1 MCSLRLIIQPLVE
14 NAIKHGMEFM
24 DGEGEITIKTYIK
37 DNDLFIDVIDNG
49 FGMTQENA
57 ERILNGTLKT
67 KSKGSGIGLKNVNE
81 RIKIC
86 FGNNY
91 GLSIFSELDEGT
103 TVRIRMPYILVEEYL
118 KNGDSKYEKK

>member
-1 MCSLRLIIQPLVE
+1 ME

-24 DGEGEITIKTYIK
+24 DGEGEITIKTYINQ
-37 DNDLFIDVIDNG
+37 NDLYIDVIDNG

-57 ERILNGTLKT
+57 EAILSGNVKLN
-67 KSKGSGIGLKNVNE
+67 SKGSGIGLKNVNE

-86 FGNNY
+86 FGNSY

-103 TVRIRMPYILVEEYL
+103 TVRIHMPFILVEDYFN
-118 KNGDSKYEKK
+118 NGDNKYEKK